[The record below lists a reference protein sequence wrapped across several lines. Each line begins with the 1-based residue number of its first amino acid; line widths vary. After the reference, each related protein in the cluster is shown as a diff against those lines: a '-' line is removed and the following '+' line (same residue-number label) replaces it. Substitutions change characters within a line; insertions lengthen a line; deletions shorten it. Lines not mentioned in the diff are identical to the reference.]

1 MVLTPE
7 FRNWYATKW
16 QSIAASIGCSF
27 AGFTLTIAGATNPNF
42 AAQFVLFAS
51 GAIVARSGK
60 FALGIADRQNQNL
73 ERFDQV
79 CEVHQQKGSASL
91 METFYKSLPMIQTSA
106 VIDVP
111 ILPALPPAQPL
122 YDWQKIHS
130 QVHTLI
136 LGGTGSGKSTL
147 ATWLASQI
155 EGDRIVI
162 DPHASPG
169 DWAGLPVIGAGRN
182 YQAIADQMTKLLA
195 QMDARYKK
203 RSAGQKNF
211 PELVVIVDE
220 YPAIAASDECKEISK
235 LWLKKLAREARKVS
249 IKLIILTQGSEVK
262 ALGVEGEGSL
272 RECFNFVRLGKLATT
287 HAKTLKDSALLES
300 LTQSTRP
307 CMIDE
312 CMAVLPDLSNYQLPA
327 LPPVDMGIDRPLPP
341 STNSDPELNESLVNR
356 LNHLYSLEI
365 QDSDSDSIVAIDTT
379 QDADLRVRIADL
391 KQTGLNQNQI
401 ILAIWQSKAGGNKA
415 YKDALAEYRR
425 LS

>member
-7 FRNWYATKW
+7 FSNWHTTKW
-16 QSIAASIGCSF
+16 QSLAASIGCSF
-27 AGFTLTIAGATNPNF
+27 AGFTLTAAASMTPNF

-60 FALGIADRQNQNL
+60 FALAIADRQNQNL
-73 ERFDQV
+73 ERFDQI
-79 CEVHQQKGSASL
+79 CEVHQQKGSGAL
-91 METFYKSLPMIQTSA
+91 METFYKNLPMIQTSA

-122 YDWQKIHS
+122 YDWQKVHS

-182 YQAIADQMTKLLA
+182 YQAIADQMTKLLD
-195 QMDARYKK
+195 QMDVRYKQ
-203 RSAGQKNF
+203 RSAGKKHF

-287 HAKTLKDSALLES
+287 HAKTLKDSALIES

-312 CMAVLPDLSNYQLPA
+312 CMAVLPDLSNYQLPV
-327 LPPVDMGIDRPLPP
+327 PPVGTGIDRPLPP
-341 STNSDPELNESLVNR
+341 PTNSEPELNESVVNR
-356 LNHLYSLEI
+356 LNHLYRLEI
-365 QDSDSDSIVAIDTT
+365 QDSDSDSMIAIDTT
-379 QDADLRVRIADL
+379 KDADLRVRISEL
-391 KQTGLNQNQI
+391 KASGLNQNQI
-401 ILAIWQSKAGGNKA
+401 ILALWQSKAGGSKG
-415 YKDALAEYRR
+415 YRDALAEYRR

>member
-7 FRNWYATKW
+7 FSNWHTTKW
-16 QSIAASIGCSF
+16 QSLAASIGCSF
-27 AGFTLTIAGATNPNF
+27 AGFTLTAAASMTPNF

-60 FALGIADRQNQNL
+60 FALAIADRQNQNL
-73 ERFDQV
+73 ERFDQI
-79 CEVHQQKGSASL
+79 CEVHQQKGSGSL
-91 METFYKSLPMIQTSA
+91 METFYKNLPMIQTSA

-122 YDWQKIHS
+122 YDWQKVHS

-182 YQAIADQMTKLLA
+182 YQAIADQMTKLLD
-195 QMDARYKK
+195 QMDVRYKQ
-203 RSAGQKNF
+203 RSAGKKHF

-287 HAKTLKDSALLES
+287 HAKTLKDSALIES

-312 CMAVLPDLSNYQLPA
+312 CMAVLPDLSNYQLPV
-327 LPPVDMGIDRPLPP
+327 PPVGTGIDRPLPP
-341 STNSDPELNESLVNR
+341 PTNSEPELNESVVNR
-356 LNHLYSLEI
+356 LNHLYRLEI
-365 QDSDSDSIVAIDTT
+365 QDSDSDSMIAIDTT
-379 QDADLRVRIADL
+379 KDADLRVRISEL
-391 KQTGLNQNQI
+391 KASGLNQNQI
-401 ILAIWQSKAGGNKA
+401 ILALWQSKAGGSKG
-415 YKDALAEYRR
+415 YRDALAEYRR

>member
-7 FRNWYATKW
+7 YSNWYTTKW
-16 QSIAASIGCSF
+16 QSIATSFGCSL

-60 FALGIADRQNQNL
+60 FALGIADRQSQNL
-73 ERFDQV
+73 ERFEQI
-79 CEVHQQKGSASL
+79 CEVYQQKSAGSL
-91 METFYKSLPMIQTSA
+91 MENFYKSLPMIQTSA
-106 VIDVP
+106 VID
-111 ILPALPPAQPL
+111 LPLLPPAQPAQPL
-122 YDWQKIHS
+122 YDWRKVHS

-182 YQAIADQMTKLLA
+182 YQAIADQMTKLLD

-203 RSAGQKNF
+203 RSAGQKHF

-272 RECFNFVRLGKLATT
+272 RECFNFVRLGKLATS
-287 HAKTLKDSALLES
+287 HAKTLKDSALIEILS
-300 LTQSTRP
+300 QTARP

-312 CMAVLPDLSNYQLPA
+312 SMAVLPDLSNYQLPA
-327 LPPVDMGIDRPLPP
+327 LPPVGTVIDRPLPA
-341 STNSDPELNESLVNR
+341 STNSDPELTESLVNR
-356 LNHLYSLEI
+356 LNRLYSIEI
-365 QDSDSDSIVAIDTT
+365 QDSDSDSAVAIDTT

-391 KQTGLNQNQI
+391 KQSGLNQNQI
-401 ILAIWQSKAGGNKA
+401 ILALWQSKAGGNKA